1 MNTKDNIWK
10 TLVYIGLHWKA
21 MRHLWSTDESKFNK
35 VGMTW
40 EWVNVDRILGEMHF
54 LYDLILKIVLWELNE
69 KKNQT
74 ISMQY
79 FTGNIANRK
88 STKKLFLTMAYTF
101 KVPWTHI
108 RPKLYYGTAVTVK
121 SIAYS
126 SKSLISLSLALRIT
140 HYQLYLRFHRHNQ
153 SRRQSQIRAS
163 QLCVCKCVRE
173 KWTVRWLFPYRKKL
187 CIFIISIVSPGQQ
200 WD

>member
-1 MNTKDNIWK
+1 M
-10 TLVYIGLHWKA
+10 V
-21 MRHLWSTDESKFNK
+21 
-35 VGMTW
+35 
-40 EWVNVDRILGEMHF
+40 
-54 LYDLILKIVLWELNE
+54 
-69 KKNQT
+69 
-74 ISMQY
+74 
-79 FTGNIANRK
+79 
-88 STKKLFLTMAYTF
+88 YTF

-173 KWTVRWLFPYRKKL
+173 KWTVRWLFPYRKNAQIMYLYYLNCFSWTAMRLNWQLTHIERKVDKFCVTSDNKQNCYNNDYFWQVSSTL
-187 CIFIISIVSPGQQ
+187 PVYLVHLLKYRLKASCIDTSRESECKQSIKSLIIHFIPDAILHFDPS
-200 WD
+200 